1 MLELSTIQQI
11 SIWILPMLFAITI
24 HEASH
29 AWVAARCGDTTAK
42 ALGRLSMN
50 PIKHIDLIGTILVP
64 IVILIFTH
72 FNFAFGWAKPV
83 PINPNFFKHRNRDE
97 ILVAFAGPLSNLLM
111 ALTWTGIAKLAILS
125 HPDLSIIAL
134 FFLLSA
140 KAGIVINLVLGFLNL
155 LPIPPLDGGRIVA
168 ALLPHRWAIPF
179 QKLERFGFLILL
191 ALMLTGVLAIILNPI
206 MNASIQFLQQLI
218 NY

>member
-1 MLELSTIQQI
+1 MLELSTVQQI
-11 SIWILPMLFAITI
+11 SIWILPMLFAITV

-42 ALGRLSMN
+42 ALGRLSIN

-64 IVILIFTH
+64 IVILVLSH

-83 PINPNFFKHRNRDE
+83 PINPNLFKNRNRDE
-97 ILVAFAGPLSNLLM
+97 ILVAVAGPLSNFLM
-111 ALTWTGIAKLAILS
+111 ALSWTGIAKLAIIS
-125 HPDLSIIAL
+125 HPEHSVIAL

-140 KAGIVINLVLGFLNL
+140 KAGIIINLVLGFLNI

-168 ALLPHRWAIPF
+168 ALLPYRWSIKY
-179 QKLERFGFLILL
+179 QKLESYGFLILL
-191 ALMLTGVLAIILNPI
+191 ALMFTGILATILNP
-206 MNASIQFLQQLI
+206 LI
-218 NY
+218 NATLGLLQYLIN